1 MSSVLDECCGD
12 GGGSNVVGRTDGAGG
27 EKFSARKEHGNF
39 SIQEKKTEEKRQW
52 QLQLRARQE
61 IRK

>member
-12 GGGSNVVGRTDGAGG
+12 GRGSYVVGRTDGAGG

-39 SIQEKKTEEKRQW
+39 SIQGKKTEEKRQW
-52 QLQLRARQE
+52 QLQLRAR
-61 IRK
+61 